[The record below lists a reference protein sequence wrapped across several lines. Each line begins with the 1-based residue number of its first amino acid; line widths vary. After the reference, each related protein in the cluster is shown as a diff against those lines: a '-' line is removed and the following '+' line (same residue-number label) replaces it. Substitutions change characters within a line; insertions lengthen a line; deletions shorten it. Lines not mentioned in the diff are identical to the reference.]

1 MILIPLPHKFWS
13 YKHVL
18 AGLAIHFLNDKNFTV
33 TFYHLIPII
42 LFFLLSL
49 GVSLKTREEWNVSQR

>member
-1 MILIPLPHKFWS
+1 M
-13 YKHVL
+13 L